1 MNKNNNTLQHLLE
14 KFQIFRD
21 NWEFIRDE
29 VLENGIDEF
38 IKHPQCDCTWGEVNG
53 VPTNLGKGL
62 IAAGEEHARNIY
74 LHPLTWDL
82 FNRVELEGKQTLG
95 FSLLQPTG
103 KINTHGDPENCYRY
117 HLCLQAEHNKS
128 NIDGTSGRT
137 TESESWLNEG
147 EDIILEPGKRYHSA
161 YNTSKDV
168 VRVHLVLDWI
178 VEDGEYVVSPNA
190 YKEAFGGIEG
200 WDNDV
205 WTESSNYYH
214 SEGCSSKAP
223 CSNDKCDNYKGDSNE

>member
-128 NIDGTSGRT
+128 NIDGTSD
-137 TESESWLNEG
+137 SSSSCKLLA
-147 EDIILEPGKRYHSA
+147 II
-161 YNTSKDV
+161 
-168 VRVHLVLDWI
+168 
-178 VEDGEYVVSPNA
+178 
-190 YKEAFGGIEG
+190 
-200 WDNDV
+200 
-205 WTESSNYYH
+205 
-214 SEGCSSKAP
+214 C
-223 CSNDKCDNYKGDSNE
+223 